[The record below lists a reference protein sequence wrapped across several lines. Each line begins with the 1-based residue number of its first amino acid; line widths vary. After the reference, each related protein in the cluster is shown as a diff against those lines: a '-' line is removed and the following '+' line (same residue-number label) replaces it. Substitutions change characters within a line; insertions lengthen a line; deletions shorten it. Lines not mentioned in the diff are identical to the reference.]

1 LPKKL
6 EGRKIYFTFPFFFIF
21 ENQSDFMKTKVRI
34 AFTKNQL
41 IILSIISLFALL
53 GFVYFYFVPKPI
65 TVIDYFGNRLV
76 FRQDLREANRIE
88 VYPNEQALRELM
100 DGSQIENITIAY
112 RNTTDASYTTVESI
126 EIAYK
131 LRIGYLVQGYDF
143 NISASEF
150 NSLENITGERANP
163 IIALISPS
171 MANETSVRVKDS
183 VVYISG
189 RNLKEFDLA
198 TIKFLITSL
207 NITVESE

>member
-1 LPKKL
+1 
-6 EGRKIYFTFPFFFIF
+6 
-21 ENQSDFMKTKVRI
+21 MKTKVRI